1 MGRHTGAKYRIQRRL
16 GVELPG
22 LGKSGAMVKRPNPP
36 GMVSRRRR
44 KLSDYAVRLQEK
56 QKLRY
61 HYGLGERQL
70 RRFIRMSK
78 KGLAARKHPQGWA
91 GHLIG
96 ILESR
101 IDNVIFRAGWARS
114 IPAARQIVSHGHAYV
129 NGKRLDIPSAVLGIG
144 DRVTLSGKM
153 AGGVQTKDALESPRL
168 ELPEFLHFTG
178 ADRKEVELVSEP
190 QPGQIPFEFELS
202 YIAELYSGI

>member
-1 MGRHTGAKYRIQRRL
+1 MGRYTGPKYKIQRRL
-16 GVELPG
+16 GIEIPG
-22 LGKSGAMVKRPNPP
+22 LGKPGAVSKRPVPP
-36 GMVSRRRR
+36 GMAGKRRR
-44 KLSDYAVRLQEK
+44 KLSDFAVRLQEK

-91 GHLIG
+91 GRLLG

-114 IPAARQIVSHGHAYV
+114 IPAARQIVVHGHGYV
-129 NGKRLDIPSAVLGIG
+129 NGKRLDIPSAVLKVG
-144 DRVTLSGKM
+144 DRVTLSPKLQGN
-153 AGGVQTKDALESPRL
+153 VQTKDALENPRL
-168 ELPEFLHFTG
+168 ELPEYLQFTSG
-178 ADRKEVELVSEP
+178 DRKEVELVAEP
-190 QPGQIPFEFELS
+190 VPGNIPFEFELS

>member
-1 MGRHTGAKYRIQRRL
+1 MAAK
-16 GVELPG
+16 P
-22 LGKSGAMVKRPNPP
+22 
-36 GMVSRRRR
+36 RR

-78 KGLAARKHPQGWA
+78 RGLAARKHPQGWA
-91 GHLIG
+91 GRLVG

-114 IPAARQIVSHGHAYV
+114 IPAARQIVVHGHAYV
-129 NGKRLDIPSAVLGIG
+129 NGKRLDVPSAVLKVG
-144 DRVTLSGKM
+144 DRVTLSPK
-153 AGGVQTKDALESPRL
+153 
-168 ELPEFLHFTG
+168 
-178 ADRKEVELVSEP
+178 
-190 QPGQIPFEFELS
+190 
-202 YIAELYSGI
+202 